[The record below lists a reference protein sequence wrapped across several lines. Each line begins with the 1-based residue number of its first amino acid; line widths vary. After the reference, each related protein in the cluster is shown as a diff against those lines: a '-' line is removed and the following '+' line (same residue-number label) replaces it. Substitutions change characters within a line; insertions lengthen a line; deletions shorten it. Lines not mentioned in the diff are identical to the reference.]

1 MLRRVV
7 IPKQGSILSSKIRVS
22 FNKKECDL
30 AGAWALAVPDY
41 GKIYLNPDIGILPE
55 DKIYTI
61 FLHEL
66 LHHCFA
72 KLGYMRHARNEVL
85 VEGLAN
91 ALSQFFLTSSG
102 AIDFKEQDE

>member
-7 IPKQGSILSSKIRVS
+7 IPKQGSVLSSKIRVS
-22 FNKKECDL
+22 FNKKECDQ
-30 AGAWALAVPDY
+30 ARAWALADTDA
-41 GKIYLNPDIGILPE
+41 GKIYLNSDIGLLPE

-61 FLHEL
+61 FIHEL

-72 KLGYMRHARNEVL
+72 KLGYTRHAKNEVL

-102 AIDFKEQDE
+102 TIDFKEQAK